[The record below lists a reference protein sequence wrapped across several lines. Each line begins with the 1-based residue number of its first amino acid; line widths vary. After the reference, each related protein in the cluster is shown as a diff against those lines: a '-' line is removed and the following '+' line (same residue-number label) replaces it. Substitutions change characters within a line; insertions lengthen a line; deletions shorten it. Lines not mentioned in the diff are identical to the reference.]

1 MRAVLAV
8 ILMLVGAHVG
18 ADIYKK
24 VDEEGRVTYSNVP
37 SKGAQK
43 LNLEPINTVPSSKPN
58 AQPPG
63 NFPKVDA
70 DTQKGRDSK
79 RRQVLEDEL
88 AQEMKQLDDAKKALA
103 EAEATRL
110 GDERNYQKF
119 LDRVQPF
126 KDAVADHKKNID
138 ALKEEIAGLR

>member
-43 LNLEPINTVPSSKPN
+43 LNLEPINTVPSSKPST
-58 AQPPG
+58 QPPG

-88 AQEMKQLDDAKKALA
+88 AQEMKQLDEAKKALA